1 MKYLF
6 VCIENKGRSQMAE
19 GFAKALGIECESA
32 GTMPGDHVDEKVIEV
47 MKERNIDISSQK
59 PKTMT
64 VDMVKKADMVIIMG
78 CSIEEVCPR
87 PIVLEMQKKMVD
99 WGIEDPKDKP
109 IEKIREIRDRIE
121 NRIKELI
128 R

>member
-64 VDMVKKADMVIIMG
+64 VDTVKKADMVIIMG
-78 CSIEEVCPR
+78 CSVEEVCPR

-109 IEKIREIRDRIE
+109 IEKIREIRDQIE

>member
-1 MKYLF
+1 MRYLF

-19 GFAKALGIECESA
+19 GFANALGIECESA
-32 GTMPGDHVDEKVIEV
+32 GTMPGEHVDEKVIEV
-47 MKERNIDISSQK
+47 MKEKNIDISSKK
-59 PKTMT
+59 PRMMT

-78 CSIEEVCPR
+78 CSVEEVCPR

-109 IEKIREIRDRIE
+109 IQRIREIRDQIE
-121 NRIKELI
+121 NKVRELI

>member
-47 MKERNIDISSQK
+47 MKESNIDISSQK

-78 CSIEEVCPR
+78 CSVEEVCPR

-109 IEKIREIRDRIE
+109 IEKIREIRDQIE
-121 NRIKELI
+121 NRIRELI